1 MTSISILFFRQEASY
16 LPDID
21 TLPRP
26 HSVKNEVLLMTICL
40 SSCGQVA
47 TDRCGGQVLRA
58 ANIYQALVTWL
69 LSLVSTCCDSAQKK
83 VLHD

>member
-1 MTSISILFFRQEASY
+1 M
-16 LPDID
+16 PDID
-21 TLPRP
+21 TLPGP

-47 TDRCGGQVLRA
+47 TDQCGGQVPDVVLRA

-69 LSLVSTCCDSAQKK
+69 LSLVSMSSGSVQKK